1 MKEKHPVFTVEG
13 NNIVCHFLPHQLKAK
28 DSKQQITG
36 IVGGRGCGKSIFLS
50 AMALLEI
57 LQGGKIILFGTDYKT
72 LTITLFGEII
82 KRFRECGL
90 EPKINYQDK
99 IISYGNG
106 TLYGFSYESIDK
118 VRGLSECS
126 MLMLDELALAPANI
140 LEVATPCLRG
150 SGRRTRI
157 LFATSP
163 NKATVW
169 NKWFRDKSDKDV
181 FTATMFDNT
190 ELSEEDIELQKK
202 AIKDEQGYRQEIL
215 GEILDADVQFCV
227 ISKSEFPMF
236 YKGPFGIR
244 RMGIDCAGSGAD
256 YNVFVVVDDNG
267 ILEVRKEQHADTFG
281 LFAIAKELIQKW
293 DVKSVNID
301 VTGGFGNGIYD
312 MLKMNYT
319 KVQTNGVNFGQ
330 KANKDCYAN
339 ARAEM
344 YFDMAEKVR
353 NGFFVDNEDIKDELS
368 YTSYNVNAT
377 GKTMLVKKE
386 EIKELI
392 GHSPDTTDAFCL
404 ALYNTNADYISP
416 EESLNIAM
424 KFVKI

>member
-13 NNIVCHFLPHQLKAK
+13 NEIVCHFLPHQLKAK

-57 LQGGKIILFGTDYKT
+57 LQGGKVILFGSDFHT
-72 LTITLFGEII
+72 LIITLFGEIV

-90 EPKINYQDK
+90 EPKVNYNDK
-99 IISYGNG
+99 SIAYGNG
-106 TLYGFSYESIDK
+106 ILYGFSYEAIDK

-169 NKWFRDKSDKDV
+169 NKWFRDKTDKDIY
-181 FTATMFDNT
+181 TATMFDNT

-215 GEILDADVQFCV
+215 GEILDADIQFCV
-227 ISKSEFPMF
+227 ISRNEFPMN
-236 YKGPFGIR
+236 YKGQYGIR
-244 RMGIDCAGSGAD
+244 RLGIDCAGSGAD

-267 ILEVRKEQHADTFG
+267 ILDIRKEQHADTFS

-293 DVKSVNID
+293 NIKSVNID

-312 MLKMNYT
+312 MLRMNY
-319 KVQTNGVNFGQ
+319 QNLIINGVNFGQ

-353 NGFFVDNEDIKDELS
+353 NGFYVNNEDIKDELS
-368 YTSYNVNAT
+368 YTSYDVNGS
-377 GKTMLVKKE
+377 GKTQLVKKE
-386 EIKELI
+386 KIKELI

-404 ALYNTNADYISP
+404 ALYECHDEYISP
-416 EESLNIAM
+416 DESLNIAM
-424 KFVKI
+424 KFVSI

>member
-57 LQGGKIILFGTDYKT
+57 LQGGKVILFGSDFHT
-72 LTITLFGEII
+72 LIITLFGEIV

-90 EPKINYQDK
+90 EPKVNYNDK
-99 IISYGNG
+99 SIAYGNG
-106 TLYGFSYESIDK
+106 ILYGFSYEAIDK

-169 NKWFRDKSDKDV
+169 NKWFRDKTDKDIY
-181 FTATMFDNT
+181 TATMFDNT

-227 ISKSEFPMF
+227 ISRNEFPMH
-236 YKGPFGIR
+236 YKGQYGIR
-244 RMGIDCAGSGAD
+244 KLGIDCAGSGAD

-267 ILEVRKEQHADTFG
+267 ILDIRKEQHADTFS

-293 DVKSVNID
+293 NIKSVNID

-312 MLKMNYT
+312 MLRMNY
-319 KVQTNGVNFGQ
+319 QNLIINGVNFGQ

-353 NGFFVDNEDIKDELS
+353 NGFYVNNEDIKDELS
-368 YTSYNVNAT
+368 YTSYDVNGN
-377 GKTMLVKKE
+377 GKTQLVKKDK
-386 EIKELI
+386 IKELI

-404 ALYNTNADYISP
+404 ALYECHDEYISP
-416 EESLNIAM
+416 DESLSIAM
-424 KFVKI
+424 KFVSI